1 MIVCCFFIG
10 FVKSRTEELGI
21 GNDHTCNK
29 MKERHII
36 IHAISMGKNVIQK
49 TTIREKLVK
58 KFSSVQLLAMSFGF
72 VILCGSLLLSLPISN
87 KIEIQPIINNLFVAV
102 SAVCVTG
109 LTPIVI
115 VDQYTVFGQCVLILL
130 MQIGGLGLMTF
141 LALFITAA
149 RKKMNYAEKQLLADA
164 TSKTDMSKVPEYVKR
179 IAKYTLFFE
188 MIGFV
193 LLCIRM
199 VPEYGPLTGMFNS
212 LFLSISA
219 FCNAGIDNISAA
231 SMAAYVSDPLVSL
244 TIMGL
249 IVTGG
254 LGFVVWFDL
263 SNHLKEKRETHY
275 SPKTLWQHLN
285 LHTKLVV
292 TMTSILLISGFL
304 LIFVIEYNNP
314 QSLGNLSFGS
324 KLLAAAFQ
332 SVTLRT
338 AGFSTLNIGALHP
351 ATLFLMCIF
360 MLIGGSPGGTAGG
373 IKTTTLGAFVILVHA
388 TLKQN
393 DSPHCFKREISQAAF
408 LKAFVTFWLFLCA
421 LIAAITLVGIFEGT
435 SFSFLE
441 IMFECFSAIGTV
453 GLSMGITPALST
465 ASKIVIMVL
474 MFIGRIGPITL
485 VLSFVK
491 NRRKK
496 VSGVKY
502 SDEDIII
509 G

>member
-1 MIVCCFFIG
+1 MSLIVKNEISKRG
-10 FVKSRTEELGI
+10 V
-21 GNDHTCNK
+21 GNKHTCNR
-29 MKERHII
+29 MNTRHII
-36 IHAISMGKNVIQK
+36 INAKLMGKTVIQK

-58 KFSSVQLLAMSFGF
+58 KFSSVQLLAMSFGV
-72 VILCGSLLLSLPISN
+72 VILCGSILLSLPISN
-87 KIEIQPIINNLFVAV
+87 KVAIQPYINNLFVAV

-115 VDQYTVFGQCVLILL
+115 VDQYTVFGQVILMIL

-149 RKKMNYAEKQLLADA
+149 RKKMNYAEKQLLADS

-179 IAKYTLFFE
+179 IVKYTFFFE

-193 LLCIRM
+193 LLCIRLI
-199 VPEYGPLTGMFNS
+199 PEYGPIYGMFNS
-212 LFLSISA
+212 LFLSVSA
-219 FCNAGIDNISAA
+219 FCNAGIDNISAV
-231 SMAAYVSDPLVSL
+231 SMASYVSDPLVSL

-254 LGFVVWFDL
+254 LGFVIWFDL
-263 SNHLKEKRETHY
+263 SNHLKEKRKTHY

-292 TMTSILLISGFL
+292 TVTSVLLVSGFL
-304 LIFVIEYNNP
+304 LIFVLEYNNP
-314 QSLGNLSFGS
+314 QTLGGLDFGS
-324 KLLAAAFQ
+324 KVLAAAFQ

-338 AGFSTLNIGALHP
+338 AGFSTLNIGELHP
-351 ATLFLMCIF
+351 ATQFLMCIF

-373 IKTTTLGAFVILVHA
+373 IKTTTVAAFVILVGS
-388 TLKQN
+388 TLHQN
-393 DSPHCFKREISQAAF
+393 DCPHCFKREISQAAF
-408 LKAFVTFWLFLCA
+408 QKAFVTFMLFLCA
-421 LIAAITLVGIFEGT
+421 LIAAITLMSAVEGQT
-435 SFSFLE
+435 FSFLA

-453 GLSMGITPALST
+453 GLSMGITPALSS
-465 ASKIVIMVL
+465 ASKIIIMLL

-485 VLSFVK
+485 VLSFIK

-502 SDEDIII
+502 PDEDIII